1 MQDIHREIYHRAP
14 HPEFSGMNGTQNKLS
29 RFLRMVLVALSI
41 VYSGLTWA
49 DSVSNGVMPP
59 TSVRQQE
66 LFNFV
71 RQDCGSCHG
80 LLFEGGLG
88 PPLTPTALGG
98 KSVES
103 LRDAIWY
110 GRGTMMPPWSPFL
123 SEAETD
129 WIVQMLL
136 KGLP

>member
-1 MQDIHREIYHRAP
+1 MQDIHREIFHRALY
-14 HPEFSGMNGTQNKLS
+14 PEF
-29 RFLRMVLVALSI
+29 FRMVFVVLLIS
-41 VYSGLTWA
+41 YSGFTCA
-49 DSVSNGVMPP
+49 DSIAKGDMSP
-59 TSVRQQE
+59 TSARQQE
-66 LFNFV
+66 LFDFV

-88 PPLTPTALGG
+88 PPLMPVALKN
-98 KSVES
+98 KSAES

>member
-1 MQDIHREIYHRAP
+1 MQDINRVIYRRTL
-14 HPEFSGMNGTQNKLS
+14 HPEFFRMFFVVLLISLS
-29 RFLRMVLVALSI
+29 DF
-41 VYSGLTWA
+41 TWA
-49 DSVSNGVMPP
+49 DPVYNGVIPP

-80 LLFEGGLG
+80 LLFQGGLG
-88 PPLTPTALGG
+88 PPLTPEALKG

>member
-1 MQDIHREIYHRAP
+1 MR
-14 HPEFSGMNGTQNKLS
+14 NKLT
-29 RFLRMVLVALSI
+29 RFFWMVLVPLSLS
-41 VYSGLTWA
+41 YSGLTWG
-49 DSVSNGVMPP
+49 DSVAKGGMSPAP
-59 TSVRQQE
+59 VRQQE
-66 LFNFV
+66 LLNFV

-80 LLFEGGLG
+80 LLFAGGLG
-88 PPLTPTALGG
+88 PPLTPTALKR

>member
-1 MQDIHREIYHRAP
+1 MTNNLLRFFWIVLIELSFAYSSATWGESIANEI
-14 HPEFSGMNGTQNKLS
+14 
-29 RFLRMVLVALSI
+29 I
-41 VYSGLTWA
+41 
-49 DSVSNGVMPP
+49 PP
-59 TSVRQQE
+59 LPARQKE
-66 LFNFV
+66 LLNLL

-88 PPLTPTALGG
+88 SPLTPAALKG
-98 KSVES
+98 KPVES
-103 LRDAIWY
+103 LREAILY
-110 GRGTMMPPWSPFL
+110 GRGTMMPPWNPFL